1 MVESHEATAL
11 EREGDRR
18 EPRIGDEIMYRVP
31 EKKRLELDTSKNH
44 IVHFFVE
51 RALVAAAMVYDGPSN
66 VVARDVLHDR
76 VQGLSRLFK
85 HEFRFRAD
93 SGGFDAIFER
103 TLDAMVAAGELS
115 HLPDKK
121 LGLGEGRDDWP
132 ARVWLDTYVSIV
144 RSFLEGYRVAA
155 RGLTLLLKGPM
166 PEKDLL
172 KRTLQLG
179 GRMYLANDLELRES
193 VSKPIVSN
201 ALVSFRE
208 DGYLHIK
215 DGKHELTETFDSPE
229 AVAAIEGRIAGFC
242 VRGR

>member
-1 MVESHEATAL
+1 MF
-11 EREGDRR
+11 
-18 EPRIGDEIMYRVP
+18 RVP

-51 RALVAAAMVYDGPSN
+51 RGLVAASVLYDGAGQ
-66 VVARDVLHDR
+66 VTRDVLHDR
-76 VQGLSRLFK
+76 VQSLSRLFK

-93 SGGFDAIFER
+93 SGGFDAIFDR
-103 TLDAMVAAGELS
+103 TLEAMMTAGELVS
-115 HLPDKK
+115 LPDRK
-121 LGLGEGRDDWP
+121 LGLGEGRDGWP
-132 ARVWLDTYVSIV
+132 ARVWLDTYVSII

-155 RGLTLLLKGPM
+155 RGLTLLLKGPL
-166 PEKDLL
+166 PEKDLV

-179 GRMYLANDLELRES
+179 SRMYLANELELREA
-193 VSKPIVSN
+193 VSKPIVGN

-242 VRGR
+242 IRLA